1 MSMQEELQK
10 WAEILTALEGR
21 HTAHL
26 RKRAKELA
34 EEAADIEQKLQL
46 ATSSSERLESYQP
59 IIGAKPICPWCWIQD
74 GVQHT
79 MRYVS
84 SGSDVIDIVR
94 CNRCNRGCEAPFW
107 SRN

>member
-10 WAEILTALEGR
+10 WAETLTAFEGKY
-21 HTAHL
+21 TTHL
-26 RKRAKELA
+26 RKRAEELE
-34 EEAADIEQKLQL
+34 EEAADLRQQLQL
-46 ATSSSERLESYQP
+46 ATSSSVRLEFYHP
-59 IIGAKPICPWCWIQD
+59 IIGSNPICPWCWIQD

-84 SGSDVIDIVR
+84 SGRDVIDITR

-107 SRN
+107 SRS